1 MGTHLFGKREDPW
14 WSGTMNAFT
23 VPLFGNSH
31 AGLNFRVPLCEETH
45 DTTQPCRSCK
55 RTMQQAAR
63 RATRYF
69 TGYVRK
75 PQPVK
80 ELEPAAKQ
88 KNQKSTTCTLHYLAK
103 QKDPGGCRTT
113 AKSRAPCVWRPR
125 VQMFGSSHH
134 RRVRPLAGFGYA
146 SEPTA
151 ECIRSFPDVPF
162 VGCEWYHVVR
172 WLFWGCNLQKIF
184 MFSSR

>member
-1 MGTHLFGKREDPW
+1 MYLCVKRHMTPHNLAEAA
-14 WSGTMNAFT
+14 NAPCNKLP
-23 VPLFGNSH
+23 VGP
-31 AGLNFRVPLCEETH
+31 H
-45 DTTQPCRSCK
+45 DISP
-55 RTMQQAAR
+55 
-63 RATRYF
+63 
-69 TGYVRK
+69 
-75 PQPVK
+75 

>member
-69 TGYVRK
+69 TRAGTSGKTKKSKKHYLHFALLGETKRPRRLPHYRKVAGPVCLATSSSDVRFV
-75 PQPVK
+75 PS
-80 ELEPAAKQ
+80 
-88 KNQKSTTCTLHYLAK
+88 QKSSA
-103 QKDPGGCRTT
+103 
-113 AKSRAPCVWRPR
+113 ASR
-125 VQMFGSSHH
+125 F
-134 RRVRPLAGFGYA
+134 
-146 SEPTA
+146 
-151 ECIRSFPDVPF
+151 
-162 VGCEWYHVVR
+162 
-172 WLFWGCNLQKIF
+172 WL
-184 MFSSR
+184 R